1 MGFLSCSSVYLFVNM
16 KVTDFYVLMLHS
28 ASVASI
34 ISKSFLV
41 ESSGSFVY
49 TIISSVNKD
58 NWTSL
63 FTVYNSLIF
72 RLFLI
77 L

>member
-1 MGFLSCSSVYLFVNM
+1 M
-16 KVTDFYVLMLHS
+16 KVTDFYMLMLHS
-28 ASVASI
+28 ASAASI

-63 FTVYNSLIF
+63 FTVYNSLILDF
-72 RLFLI
+72 S
-77 L
+77 